1 MHSLASNNS
10 GVQSTPLRAL
20 PWPSLRTPL
29 LPQPH
34 LQTMTR
40 VSAFQGLRAVE
51 RLLVALPTSLLASGV
66 PASEGRVS
74 SPPFMEVVG
83 DADGESRSG
92 GNGRECRGVGDCIP
106 LGLALR
112 NAELAASQR
121 PYPHLPPLRSEQ
133 HFDSNVHERRGLKTY
148 ETHTSFGRA

>member
-1 MHSLASNNS
+1 M
-10 GVQSTPLRAL
+10 L
-20 PWPSLRTPL
+20 P
-29 LPQPH
+29 
-34 LQTMTR
+34 
-40 VSAFQGLRAVE
+40 E
-51 RLLVALPTSLLASGV
+51 RHAARNFALPTPLLASGV

-74 SPPFMEVVG
+74 SAPFMEVVG
-83 DADGESRSG
+83 DDDGASRSG

-133 HFDSNVHERRGLKTY
+133 RLSTEKLQEKVLKTY